1 VAVVNGDKQLAE
13 IGARLRAA
21 GDVGITRVV
30 RQTIRGAAKPL
41 IPIIQESA
49 RESLP
54 KAGGMNNYVARRRPR
69 TQVKFGARTAAVRIV
84 YKGKGAP
91 SDNGPWRHPVFAKG
105 TDRRAWKWVPQEY
118 KPAEGWWERAEKRGT
133 PPAELVMRTVLET
146 VKRQVNGWGL

>member
-21 GDVGITRVV
+21 GDVEITRVV
-30 RQTIRGAAKPL
+30 RRTIQAAAKPL

-69 TQVKFGARTAAVRIV
+69 TQVKFGVRSAAVRIT
-84 YKGKGAP
+84 YRGKGAP
-91 SDNGPWRHPVFAKG
+91 SDNGPWRHPVFG
-105 TDRRAWKWVPQEY
+105 HRDRWVPQEY
-118 KPAEGWWERAEKRGT
+118 KPAEGWWERAEMRGT
-133 PPAELVMRTVLET
+133 PPAELAMRTVLET